1 MAPQTSQ
8 DRIKPAMRAAY
19 DEAVAKLPNAT
30 QLDARTMVT
39 AFDMWDK
46 LVGAKIKK

>member
-1 MAPQTSQ
+1 M
-8 DRIKPAMRAAY
+8 
-19 DEAVAKLPNAT
+19 KLPNAS
-30 QLDARTMVT
+30 QLDAKPLVA